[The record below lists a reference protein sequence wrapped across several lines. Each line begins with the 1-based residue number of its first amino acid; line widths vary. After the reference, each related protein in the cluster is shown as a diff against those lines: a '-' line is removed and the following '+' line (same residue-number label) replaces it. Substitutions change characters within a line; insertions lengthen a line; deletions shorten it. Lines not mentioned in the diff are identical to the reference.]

1 MRNFWQ
7 DIRYAARTLRN
18 APGFTIIAV
27 VALGLGMAVNTTIFS
42 VINGMLLRPMPV
54 PHAEQLAVLAI
65 QQPGMPGFQRFSYP
79 VFQDI
84 SHQTTVFSDVLAYRI
99 TLAALS
105 ADRKVDQ
112 AILTRVSGNY
122 FSALGI
128 QAAAGRLI
136 LPTEGQ
142 TPGADPIVVLGYSF
156 WKKRFAGDRQVIGKH
171 VEVNGHAVTV
181 VGVAPQGFH
190 GTYSILDSDGYIPL
204 SAALGSK
211 GMPENSV
218 EQLWT
223 QRADRS
229 LSLLGRLKSG
239 VSLKQ
244 AQASLAVTA
253 QQISERYPATE
264 KAMTIAAFPEKL
276 ARPDPDPDNTL
287 PKIAAAFTILAALVL
302 LVACFNI
309 ANVLLVRAT
318 VRQREMGIRAALGAG
333 RWRLV
338 RQHLTESMLLALL
351 GGGAGLLLANWAAG
365 FLSSLPLGT
374 NLPITFNFEPD
385 LRVYGYALAIVLVT
399 TVVVG
404 LIPALRVAR
413 YDLNS
418 ALRDGGR
425 SASEGRRRHIAR
437 NTLVVAQLAG
447 SLLLLIVAGLF
458 VRSLDKAQQMYLGFD
473 PNHVL
478 NFSLDV
484 QQVGFDKTRGQEFYR
499 QVDERIRAL
508 PGVVSVAQ
516 AFIVPMGVV
525 SADDPV
531 TVEGRPIEPGKHV
544 PSVMYNDV
552 TPGYFDTLRIPI
564 LSGRAFTEADSEKA
578 PAVAVIN
585 QTMARQFWSSENPLG
600 KRFSLKGSAGP
611 FIEVVGIVQDGKYKS
626 VVEDPTPFFYLPL
639 SQVYVDFR
647 TVHVRTSLPPE
658 RLPRDI
664 ESSLRALAPDIPVRE
679 MQTMTQALQGING
692 FFLLRFGAQLTS
704 TMGLLGLIL
713 AVVGVYSVVSYAA
726 VQRTHEI
733 GIRMA
738 LGAAPQDILRMVLRQ
753 SVVIVAVGL
762 AVGLAAAFAG
772 TRAIASLIVGV
783 RPTDAATFVTVVV
796 LLAAIRFGGL
806 LDTGAACHAR
816 QSIGGAALR
825 MSILLH
831 ASKKLTPRLLRM
843 TPTFKQQILH
853 FLLWFA
859 ADCPNSRRLV

>member
-7 DIRYAARTLRN
+7 DLRYAARTLSN
-18 APGFTIIAV
+18 APAFTIIAV

-54 PHAEQLAVLAI
+54 PHAEQLAVLAMK
-65 QQPGMPGFQRFSYP
+65 QEGMPEFQRFSYP
-79 VFQDI
+79 DYQDI
-84 SHQTTVFSDVLAYRI
+84 SRQTNVFSDVFAYRV

-105 ADRKVDQ
+105 ADHIVDQ
-112 AILTRVSGNY
+112 AVLTRVSGNY
-122 FSALGI
+122 FFALGI

-136 LPTEGQ
+136 LPSEGQ
-142 TPGADPIVVLGYSF
+142 TPGADPILVVGYSY
-156 WKKRFAGDRQVIGKH
+156 WKKRFAGDNQVIGKH
-171 VEVNGHAVTV
+171 VEVNGHPVTV
-181 VGVAPQGFH
+181 VGVAPKGFH
-190 GTYSILDSDGYIPL
+190 GTYAILDSDGYVPL

-211 GMPENSV
+211 GMEEDSV
-218 EQLWT
+218 DQLWT
-223 QRADRS
+223 QRGDRS
-229 LSLLGRLKSG
+229 LSLLGRLKTG
-239 VSLKQ
+239 VSFKQ

-253 QQISERYPATE
+253 QQLVERYPATD
-264 KAMTIAAFPEKL
+264 KGMTISAFPEKL
-276 ARPDPDPDNTL
+276 ARPEPDPDNSL
-287 PKIAAAFTILAALVL
+287 PKIAIAFTILAALVL
-302 LVACFNI
+302 FVACFNI

-385 LRVYGYALAIVLVT
+385 LRVYVYALASVLLS

-413 YDLNS
+413 YEVNS
-418 ALRDGGR
+418 VLREGGR

-458 VRSLDKAQQMYLGFD
+458 VRSLDKAQQIYLGFD
-473 PNHVL
+473 PDHVL

-484 QQVGFDKTRGQEFYR
+484 QQVGFDKAHGEQFFR
-499 QVDERIRAL
+499 QVDERIRAI

-516 AFIVPMGVV
+516 AFVVPMGVV
-525 SADDPV
+525 STDGAV
-531 TVEGRPIEPGKHV
+531 TVEGRPVEPGAHV
-544 PSVMYNDV
+544 PTVMYNDV
-552 TPGYFDTLRIPI
+552 TPGYFDTLRMPI
-564 LSGRAFTEADSEKA
+564 VAGRTFTEADNEKA
-578 PAVAVIN
+578 PPVTIIN
-585 QTMARQFWSSENPLG
+585 QTMAKQFWSTGNAIG
-600 KRFSLKGSAGP
+600 KRFSIKGPTGP
-611 FIEVVGIVQDGKYKS
+611 FIEVVGVAQDGKYKS
-626 VVEDPTPFFYLPL
+626 IVEDPTPFFYLPL
-639 SQVYVDFR
+639 NQVYVDFR

-658 RLPRDI
+658 KLQRDI
-664 ESSLRALAPDIPVRE
+664 ESSLHMLAPDIAVKE
-679 MQTMTQALQGING
+679 MQTMTHSLQGLNG
-692 FFLLRFGAQLTS
+692 FFLFRFGAQLTS

-738 LGAAPQDILRMVLRQ
+738 LGAAPRDILRMVLRQ
-753 SVVIVAVGL
+753 SVVIVGVGL
-762 AVGLAAAFAG
+762 AVGLAAALAG

-783 RPTDAATFVTVVV
+783 RPTDAVTFVTVVA
-796 LLAAIRFGGL
+796 LLAVVAL
-806 LDTGAACHAR
+806 VACWIPAR
-816 QSIGGAALR
+816 RATRVSPLVALR
-825 MSILLH
+825 YE
-831 ASKKLTPRLLRM
+831 
-843 TPTFKQQILH
+843 
-853 FLLWFA
+853 
-859 ADCPNSRRLV
+859 